1 MSSIPSRTDPAQSRT
16 TRDEEDPLTED
27 ALPNRSTRGGDM
39 NAKFLAEGLLVLVC
53 MVALNAGL
61 TKWLA
66 GPVPDSI
73 IVHPQKASGP
83 HVKQAPAPSQTA
95 APVHQ
100 VAQGETR

>member
-1 MSSIPSRTDPAQSRT
+1 
-16 TRDEEDPLTED
+16 
-27 ALPNRSTRGGDM
+27 M

-73 IVHPQKASGP
+73 TTHPQKASGP
-83 HVKQAPAPSQTA
+83 HAKQTPAPSETA
-95 APVHQ
+95 EPVRQ

>member
-1 MSSIPSRTDPAQSRT
+1 MAHD
-16 TRDEEDPLTED
+16 DEDPLTED

-73 IVHPQKASGP
+73 TTRPQKASGP
-83 HVKQAPAPSQTA
+83 HVSQTA
-95 APVHQ
+95 AAPSETAQPVRQ
-100 VAQGETR
+100 VAQGEAR

>member
-1 MSSIPSRTDPAQSRT
+1 M
-16 TRDEEDPLTED
+16 TED
-27 ALPNRSTRGGDM
+27 ALPNRSTCGGDM

-73 IVHPQKASGP
+73 TTHPQKAAGP
-83 HVKQAPAPSQTA
+83 HVTQAPAAQPETKE
-95 APVHQ
+95 PVHQ